1 MLCRF
6 CYLATEKGQREGRE
20 GKKKGGR
27 RQKKGRKGGREG
39 GEKEVRGEKGSSYRV
54 NLKSMHRSIVS
65 FYFTS

>member
-27 RQKKGRKGGREG
+27 KKAEGRKEG
-39 GEKEVRGEKGSSYRV
+39 GEKEVRGEERRGV
-54 NLKSMHRSIVS
+54 HTESI
-65 FYFTS
+65 